1 MKKCDFGYGERE
13 LRKLKLQRKL
23 VLRKQQSACSFR
35 EKEEVGEFLL
45 AYVGWAVTKYAWNLV
60 DYPKASIMLPSVIPT
75 KTLRVVL
82 GITKQGVYW
91 RADNANWKKCSFARG
106 WLRESLDSETRAR
119 VEEYELRQQLQ
130 ELTGESPQDVV
141 ERGIT
146 DKPQEALAAM
156 SQSAES
162 AREKAIAWVRILKRH
177 EAFKETC
184 HLQNKDAP
192 LETIRQ
198 LFCRKYNARELGLSG
213 ETHEAVSSISPR
225 SLRRKGKEFDKHG
238 LPGLVDRFNSK
249 LGKTYALTEEQ
260 QSLILAK
267 VAKSPDIRPARL
279 HELLVATFGKENTP
293 RKGTVIYF
301 LKRWKAGNLS
311 LHTFMRNPDEW
322 KNKYMPAFG
331 NMSEAATHLNAI
343 WELDSTPADVQCS
356 DGMRFALI
364 GGIDVYSRMAAVC
377 AHPTSSSEGIALL
390 FRKMG
395 MGMGIP
401 SAIRKDN
408 GQDYAS
414 KRVQQICEAL
424 RIETPPLPPFTPE
437 AKPHIERFFRTLAHA
452 FFEEMPGYVGHN
464 VVDRQAIRSREAFA
478 DRLFKR
484 GETVHLLCTSE
495 ELQGWIERWLKHV
508 YHQRTHSALG
518 MSPVLKAAQSPVK
531 PQKLPDPRAW
541 DILLLERMERTI
553 QKKGIRWENEWYQ
566 SLAFATR
573 IGELV
578 DVKQDPEDMGRLFVF
593 DKNNKFICEAMERS
607 RTGLKPEDYK
617 KAKAQAKKEVRA
629 KMRAYKELEK
639 DGPTSVAQ
647 ALVLAAEAKPG
658 KVYPLV
664 QAESFQTE
672 SVIQAEEALAAKA
685 AGEAEYAPPVPEL
698 PEGADPDLEG
708 MEVTFLPN
716 GELVFLYAYE
726 KYEYLVSKS
735 KQRILTAQ
743 EKEFIERFKETEAY
757 RTFYEGRREAAV

>member
-1 MKKCDFGYGERE
+1 MA
-13 LRKLKLQRKL
+13 KLTTPFLMSVLGTSRQSLEEQAQRKCWEYTL
-23 VLRKQQSACSFR
+23 IPGHGRGGKVKQ
-35 EKEEVGEFLL
+35 
-45 AYVGWAVTKYAWNLV
+45 
-60 DYPKASIMLPSVIPT
+60 
-75 KTLRVVL
+75 
-82 GITKQGVYW
+82 
-91 RADNANWKKCSFARG
+91 
-106 WLRESLDSETRAR
+106 WLRESLDPGTLAK
-119 VEEYELRQQLQ
+119 VEEYEFRQQLQ
-130 ELTGESPQDVV
+130 ELAGGTPQDVV
-141 ERGIT
+141 ERGLA
-146 DKPQEALAAM
+146 DKPQEALDTLG
-156 SQSAES
+156 QSVEE
-162 AREKAIAWVRILKRH
+162 ARKKAIAWLEILKRH
-177 EAFKETC
+177 EVFKTTC
-184 HLQNKDAP
+184 RLLDKDAK

-198 LFCRKYNARELGLSG
+198 LFCRAFDARELGLSDK
-213 ETHEAVSSISPR
+213 THEAVSSISSR
-225 SLRRKGKEFDKHG
+225 SLRRKGKAFDKHG
-238 LPGLVDRFNSK
+238 FPGLVDSFNSK
-249 LGKTYALTEEQ
+249 LGKTYALTEAQ
-260 QSLILAK
+260 QRFILAN
-267 VAKSPDIRPARL
+267 VVKSPDIRPARL
-279 HELLVATFGKENTP
+279 HELLIAKYGKENVP
-293 RKGTVIYF
+293 RKGNVIYF

-356 DGMRFALI
+356 DGKRWNII
-364 GGIDVYSRMAAVC
+364 GGIDVYSRMAGL
-377 AHPTSSSEGIALL
+377 HLSPTSSSEGIATLS
-390 FRKMG
+390 RKMF
-395 MGMGIP
+395 MEMGIP
-401 SAIRKDN
+401 QCIRKDN

-478 DRLFKR
+478 DRLFKK
-484 GETVHLLCTSE
+484 GATVHLLCTSE
-495 ELQGWIERWLKHV
+495 ELQGWIDRWLKHV

-541 DILLLERMERTI
+541 DILLLERVERTI

-578 DVKQDPEDMGRLFVF
+578 DVKQDPEDMARLFVF
-593 DKNNKFICEAMERS
+593 SKNNKFICEAMERS
-607 RTGLKPEDYK
+607 RAGLKPEDYK
-617 KAKAQAKKEVRA
+617 KAKAQAKKEIRA
-629 KMRAYKELEK
+629 KLRAYKELEK
-639 DGPTSVAQ
+639 DGPTSVSQ

-658 KVYPLV
+658 KVCPLV
-664 QAESFQTE
+664 QAEAFEAE
-672 SVIQAEEALAAKA
+672 SVVQAEEALAAKA

-708 MEVTFLPN
+708 MEITFLPN

-735 KQRILTAQ
+735 KQRILTAK
-743 EKEFIERFKETEAY
+743 EKEFIDGFKETEAY
-757 RTFYEGRREAAV
+757 RTFYEGKMEAAV